1 MFLFSALVALAFT
14 GSIGLL
20 FLFLACAL
28 PQFKYDSHSSIVI
41 KATIPSF
48 TLFIPCFNNVNSFKA
63 NKPQNPKPNT
73 FLA

>member
-1 MFLFSALVALAFT
+1 MFLISALVALAFT

-41 KATIPSF
+41 KATIDYSF
-48 TLFIPCFNNVNSFKA
+48 LYVIHSMLQQCE
-63 NKPQNPKPNT
+63 
-73 FLA
+73 